1 MTRRRKILLVLLGV
15 LLLLP
20 SATVYWVVTTEAGLN
35 FLVKRLQKVGPVTI
49 TAGETTGTLVR
60 GITISTLRVQHRLA
74 DIHVEEVTG
83 RVSLMPLLLR
93 REIEVPEFTARRIAI
108 TLIDDPVERP
118 PRPPR
123 FLPALL
129 RVDAEDLSV
138 DTLDLTLKNG
148 RELQFIG
155 IHGRGS
161 VLPQQI
167 RARDITVDWED
178 WHLTG
183 NARLHARRPYGL
195 DGEIDALWRPA
206 NQPGWRMA
214 GRFDGDLDDLPFTGA
229 VSEPFNA
236 TLAGKAVL
244 NSNWQVG
251 GHAVVS
257 DFDLVDF
264 GGSAALGLISGE
276 LDVSTNRDGITA
288 SGVLTP
294 PGLKAGEF
302 NVDFRGRYQQ
312 KRLDILDTVIIHPV
326 ARTRATVRGA
336 VTIEP
341 GGPRLALNGEWTALR
356 WPLVGA
362 EPAFTSPFGHYV
374 MQGVKPW
381 QVEAEGEVIAA
392 GQPAMP
398 ARARGQLGGQSFL
411 IEEGTVEALG
421 GRARFTGEARWQP
434 AESWQVQGHMT
445 GLDTAR
451 LREDLPGELGFDF
464 RAGGAPFGEAGS
476 LELDITDLGGELRE
490 RKAAGK
496 GHFFRAGG
504 STDWQFDGVD
514 FTLGTTHLKLDGGL
528 GARSDLRFSV
538 DASDLSL
545 FDPEARGKLVA
556 SGRYA
561 GTRDAPLLKFSAQG
575 EDFEWGDYRLAAL
588 EADVDVDF
596 SGEPGR
602 AQGVVELTTLKLG
615 ERTIDAASLKLTGSG
630 QAQRLA
636 FTLDATPLKTA
647 LTAEGGLR
655 DGLWQG
661 EITGFTIDNA
671 DRLALRNETVAPL
684 AFNLQQAE
692 LGQLC
697 MMGEAERLCAS
708 ARRAADGTWSAAFS
722 ADALPLTSFTAG
734 LSQEYS
740 FDGTIDVRGE
750 LAGKPGDLP
759 TGSIEGQLMEAR
771 LRHRVGADREE
782 VMSLGTGTVKASAG
796 TDAFAVQVELDAKAA
811 GSIRGHL
818 EGQRS
823 RAEWRD
829 YPIRG
834 SLDAQ
839 TDGLSLLDVFIGEID
854 RATGRLITRVEVNGT
869 LGMPTVQGLLQL
881 RDASIDIFQTGTSL
895 RELSLDANFDANAL
909 QLSGRSRL
917 GQGTGE
923 QGMAQFEGRLTW
935 RDREPYGDLSVKGE
949 SLLVVN
955 VPEARIQASPDLD
968 FKIEGRHIDARGT
981 VRIPHALI
989 EPADLTTAVLPSS
1002 DERLIGAPVVDP
1014 SQRWTVSSNIRLEL
1028 GNDVHL
1034 ESLGLTAQLGGALQ
1048 LRSDGTQLTR
1058 GEGELNI
1065 TEGKYAGFGRQ
1076 LDIERGAL
1084 IFNNVPLGDPGI
1096 DLRAQKELPEA
1107 TVGVIVRGTLRRP
1120 AAPIFYSEPAMPQSQ
1135 IASLIL
1141 AGGSITALGE
1151 NQTSGAA
1158 RNDLLAQ
1165 GTAILAQRLG
1175 GQVGL
1180 DDVGIESDTSNQASL
1195 VLGKYLSD
1203 RLYLSYGISLAEA
1216 INTLK
1221 LRWTITDRWT
1231 IRTEAGQERSADVVF
1246 TLKR

>member
-35 FLVKRLQKVGPVTI
+35 FLVKRLQKVGPVTL
-49 TAGETTGTLVR
+49 TAGEITGTLVS
-60 GITISTLRVQHRLA
+60 GITISTLRIEHRLS
-74 DIHVEEVTG
+74 DIHVEQAAG

-93 REIEVPEFTARRIAI
+93 RQIEVPEFTAQHVAI

-118 PRPPR
+118 QRAPR

-129 RVDAEDLSV
+129 RVDAEALSIE
-138 DTLDLTLKNG
+138 TLDLTLKNG
-148 RELQFIG
+148 RELQFRG
-155 IHGRGS
+155 IRAQGT

-167 RARDITVDWED
+167 RARDISVDWED

-183 NARLHARRPYGL
+183 NARLHAARPYGL
-195 DGEIDALWRPA
+195 DGEVDALWRPA
-206 NQPGWRMA
+206 NQPQWRMA
-214 GRFDGDLDDLPFTGA
+214 GRFDGNFDQLPFTGA
-229 VSEPFNA
+229 ISEPFNA
-236 TLAGKAVL
+236 TLDGDAVL
-244 NSNWQVG
+244 KSDWLVG
-251 GHAVVS
+251 GHAVVQ
-257 DFDLVDF
+257 DFDLEDF
-264 GGSAALGLISGE
+264 GGSAALGLIAGE
-276 LDVSTNRDGITA
+276 LDVSANREGITA
-288 SGVLTP
+288 KGVLTP
-294 PGLKAGEF
+294 PGLKAGAF
-302 NVDFRGRYQQ
+302 NVDFRGRYEQ

-326 ARTRATVRGA
+326 AGTRATVRGS

-362 EPAFTSPFGHYV
+362 EPAFTSPHGHYV

-381 QVEAEGEVIAA
+381 QVQAEGEVIAA
-392 GQPAMP
+392 EQPAMP
-398 ARARGQLGGQSFL
+398 ARARGLLGGDSFL

-421 GRARFTGEARWQP
+421 GSARFTGEARWQP
-434 AESWQVQGHMT
+434 AERWQIQGRMT
-445 GLDTAR
+445 GLDSAR
-451 LREDLPGELGFDF
+451 LRDDLPGRLSFDF

-476 LELDITDLGGELRE
+476 LDLDVTNLSGELRE
-490 RKAAGK
+490 HDAAGK
-496 GHFFRAGG
+496 GRFFRAGG

-514 FTLGTTHLKLDGGL
+514 FTLGTAHLRLDGDL
-528 GARSDLRFSV
+528 GARPDLSFSLET
-538 DASDLSL
+538 SDLSL
-545 FDPEARGKLVA
+545 IDAEARGSLMA

-561 GTRDAPLLKFSAQG
+561 GTREAPLLRLDAQG
-575 EDFEWGDYRLAAL
+575 EDFAWRDYRLDAL
-588 EADVDVDF
+588 EADVDIDLT
-596 SGEPGR
+596 GDPGR
-602 AQGVVELTTLKLG
+602 AQGVVRLTALKLG
-615 ERTIDAASLKLTGSG
+615 ERTIDTASLNLTGSG
-630 QAQRLA
+630 NAQRLA
-636 FTLDATPLKTA
+636 FTVDAAPLKTT
-647 LTAEGGLR
+647 LVAEGGLR
-655 DGLWQG
+655 EGLWQG
-661 EITGFTIDNA
+661 QVTGFTIDHPGW
-671 DRLALRNETVAPL
+671 LALRNESSAPL
-684 AFNLQQAE
+684 AFNLRQAE

-697 MMGEAERLCAS
+697 MMGEAERVCAS
-708 ARRAADGTWSAAFS
+708 ARRAADGSWSAAFS
-722 ADALPLTSFTAG
+722 ADALPLATFTAG

-740 FDGTIDVRGE
+740 YDGTIDLRGE
-750 LAGKPGDLP
+750 LAGQPGDLP
-759 TGSIEGQLMEAR
+759 TGTVEGQLMQAR
-771 LRHRVGADREE
+771 LRHRVSGEREE
-782 VMSLGTGTVKASAG
+782 AMSLGTGTVRASAG
-796 TDAFAVQVELDAKAA
+796 TDAFSVEVELDAESA
-811 GSIRGHL
+811 GSIRGRL
-818 EGQRS
+818 DGQRS
-823 RAEWRD
+823 RADWRD

-854 RATGRLITRVEVNGT
+854 RATGRLNTRVQVAGT
-869 LGMPTVQGLLQL
+869 LGMPTVEGLLQL

-909 QLSGRSRL
+909 RLSGRSRL
-917 GQGTGE
+917 GEGTGE
-923 QGMAQFEGRLTW
+923 HGMAQFDGNLTW
-935 RDREPYGDLSVKGE
+935 RDREPYGDLHVKGE
-949 SLLVVN
+949 SLLLVN
-955 VPEARIQASPDLD
+955 VPEARIQASPDLN
-968 FKIEGRHIDARGT
+968 FKIEARHIDARGT
-981 VRIPHALI
+981 VRIPSARI

-1002 DERLIGAPVVDP
+1002 DERLIGAPVMDP

-1028 GNDVHL
+1028 GEDVHL

-1048 LRSDGTQLTR
+1048 LRSDGSQLTR

-1076 LDIERGAL
+1076 LDIERGQL

-1141 AGGSITALGE
+1141 AGGSLTALGE
-1151 NQTSGAA
+1151 NQAAGAA

-1180 DDVGIESDTSNQASL
+1180 DDVGIESDTSDQASL

-1231 IRTEAGQERSADVVF
+1231 IRTEAGEERSADVVF
-1246 TLKR
+1246 TLKK

>member
-1 MTRRRKILLVLLGV
+1 MRRRRKILLVLLGV

-20 SATVYWVVTTEAGLN
+20 SAIVYWVVTTESGLK
-35 FLVKRLQKVGPVTI
+35 FLVARLQKVGPVTI

-60 GITISTLRVQHRLA
+60 GITISTLRIEHRLS
-74 DIHVEEVTG
+74 DIQVEQASG

-93 REIEVPEFTARRIAI
+93 RQIEVPEFKAGRIHI
-108 TLIDDPVERP
+108 RLIEDPQKRP

-129 RVDAEDLSV
+129 RIDANALSV
-138 DTLDLTLKNG
+138 DTLDLTLRNG
-148 RELQFIG
+148 RELRFLG
-155 IHGRGS
+155 ISANGT

-167 RARDITVDWED
+167 RARDIRVDWED

-183 NARLHARRPYGL
+183 NARLHASRPFGL
-195 DGEIDALWRPA
+195 DGEVDATWRLP
-206 NQPGWRMA
+206 NQPEWRMA
-214 GRFDGDLDDLPFTGA
+214 ASFDGDFDKLPFAGT

-236 TLAGKAVL
+236 DVE
-244 NSNWQVG
+244 
-251 GHAVVS
+251 GHAVLRSDWLVTGHAVAR
-257 DFDLVDF
+257 DFDLQEF
-264 GGSAALGLISGE
+264 GGSGALGLISGE
-276 LDVSTNRDGITA
+276 LDVSADRDGIKA
-288 SGVLTP
+288 KGVVTP

-302 NVDFRGRYQQ
+302 NVDFRGRYENKQ
-312 KRLDILDTVIIHPV
+312 LDILDTIIVHPV
-326 ARTRATVRGA
+326 AGTRATVRGA

-341 GGPRLALNGEWTALR
+341 GGPRLALNGEWAALR
-356 WPLVGA
+356 WPLVGE
-362 EPAFTSPFGHYV
+362 EPAFTSSHGHYR

-381 QVEAEGEVIAA
+381 QVEAEGEVVAA

-398 ARARGQLGGQSFL
+398 ARARGQLGGESFL
-411 IEEGTVEALG
+411 IEEGTVQALG
-421 GRARFTGEARWQP
+421 GQARFTGEARWQP
-434 AESWQVQGHMT
+434 AESWQVQGRMT
-445 GLDTAR
+445 GLDASR
-451 LREDLPGELGFDF
+451 IRDDLPGRLDFDF
-464 RAGGAPFGEAGS
+464 RAGGEPFGAAGS
-476 LELDITDLGGELRE
+476 LALDITDLSGELRE
-490 RKAAGK
+490 HDAAGR
-496 GHFFRAGG
+496 GSFFRPGG
-504 STDWQFDGVD
+504 STDWQFSGVE
-514 FTLGTTHLKLDGGL
+514 FTLGTAHLRLDGGM
-528 GARSDLRFSV
+528 GDHSDLRFSI
-538 DASDLSL
+538 DSSDLSL
-545 FDPEARGKLVA
+545 LDPEARGSLVA

-561 GTRDAPLLKFSAQG
+561 GTRGQPLLQLKAQG
-575 EDFEWGDYRLAAL
+575 EDFRWRDYRLDAL
-588 EADVDVDF
+588 EADVDIDLT
-596 SGEPGR
+596 GGAGR
-602 AQGVVELTTLKLG
+602 TQGVVRLTTLKLG
-615 ERTIDAASLKLTGSG
+615 ERTIDASLNLTGNE

-636 FTLDATPLKTA
+636 FTLDAAPLQTA
-647 LTAEGGLR
+647 LVAEGAPR

-661 EITGFTIDNA
+661 LVTSFTIDIP
-671 DRLALRNETVAPL
+671 DRLALRNETSAPL
-684 AFNLQQAE
+684 SFNLQQAE

-697 MMGEAERLCAS
+697 MMGEAERLCTS
-708 ARRAADGTWSAAFS
+708 ARHSPDGTWSAAFS
-722 ADALPLTSFTAG
+722 ADALPLATFTAG

-740 FDGTIDVRGE
+740 YDGTIDLRGE
-750 LAGKPGDLP
+750 LAGQPGDLP
-759 TGSIEGQLMEAR
+759 TGSIEGQLMDAL
-771 LRHRVGADREE
+771 LRHRLGGDREE
-782 VMSLGTGTVKASAG
+782 VMSLGTGTVRANAG
-796 TDAFAVQVELDAKAA
+796 TESFSVQVELDAESA
-811 GSIRGHL
+811 GSIRGRL
-818 EGQRS
+818 DGQRS
-823 RAEWRD
+823 RADWRD

-839 TDGLSLLDVFIGEID
+839 TDGLSLLDVYIGEID
-854 RATGRLITRVEVNGT
+854 RATGRLITRVDVNGT
-869 LGMPTVQGLLQL
+869 LGMPTVQGIVQL

-895 RELSLDANFDANAL
+895 RELALDASFDANAL
-909 QLSGRSRL
+909 QFTGRSRL
-917 GQGTGE
+917 GPGTGE
-923 QGMAQFEGRLTW
+923 RGTAQFEGRLSW
-935 RDREPYGDLSVKGE
+935 RDREPYGDLHVKGE
-949 SLLVVN
+949 SLQLVN

-968 FKIEGRHIDARGT
+968 FKVEGRRIDARGT
-981 VRIPHALI
+981 VRIPYARI

-1002 DERLIGAPVVDP
+1002 DERLIGAPLVDP

-1028 GNDVHL
+1028 GEDVHL

-1048 LRSDGTQLTR
+1048 LRSDGSQLTR

-1076 LDIERGAL
+1076 LDIERGQL

-1231 IRTEAGQERSADVVF
+1231 IRTEAGEERSADVVF
-1246 TLKR
+1246 TLKK